1 MSAQMVFVALLF
13 SFFLFALVLLVS
25 FTIIGE
31 MNACKCDL
39 MPTNFPHVLK
49 E

>member
-13 SFFLFALVLLVS
+13 VLVLLVS